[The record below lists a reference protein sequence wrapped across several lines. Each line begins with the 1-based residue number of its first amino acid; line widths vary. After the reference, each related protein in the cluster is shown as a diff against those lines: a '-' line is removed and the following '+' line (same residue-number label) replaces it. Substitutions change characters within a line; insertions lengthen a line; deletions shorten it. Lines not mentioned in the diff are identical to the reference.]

1 MRLVGV
7 AEKAS
12 LSAGYHQTAAEPH
25 TTEEPVMVERS
36 TVVGLDV
43 HKKDIVVAMLLPD
56 AGEAVTWTVAN
67 EPRAVRRLAKKLKR
81 QARGGIRSAYEAGP
95 CGYVLKRQLE
105 AEGVPCAV
113 VAPSLI
119 PSAPGDRIKTDRRDA
134 RKLGEMLRAGL
145 LTEVHPPSEE
155 EEAVR
160 DLCRCREDVKQDLTR
175 SRQRLGKFLLR
186 KGLRYGLG
194 HAWTQRH
201 RRWLWSLELEH
212 RAAQAALQE
221 YLLSIE
227 QLEGR
232 LRELDATIGEIAE
245 SEPYRERLGWLR
257 CFRGIDTL
265 SAMTILA
272 ELHDFRRFT
281 SARQLMSYLG
291 LVPSEH
297 SSGESTRRGGIT
309 KTGNAHVRRILIEA
323 AWHYRHPPRVG
334 VVLRKRRE
342 AQPAEII
349 AIADRAMRR
358 LHRRHWRLLSMNKP
372 PQKVVTAVARE
383 LTGFLWATL
392 YPMPIETSN

>member
-1 MRLVGV
+1 
-7 AEKAS
+7 
-12 LSAGYHQTAAEPH
+12 
-25 TTEEPVMVERS
+25 MVEGS

-43 HKKDIVVAMLLPD
+43 HKKDIVVAMLAPG
-56 AGEAVTWTVAN
+56 AVEAVTWTVAN

-81 QARGGIRSAYEAGP
+81 QAPGAIRSAYEAGP

-105 AEGVPCAV
+105 AEEVACAV

-119 PSAPGDRIKTDRRDA
+119 PFAPGDRIKTDRRDA
-134 RKLGEMLRAGL
+134 RKLAELLRAGL
-145 LTEVHPPSEE
+145 LSEVHPPSEE
-155 EEAVR
+155 DEAVR
-160 DLCRCREDVKQDLTR
+160 DLCRCREDVQQDLTR
-175 SRQRLGKFLLR
+175 SRHRLGKFLLR

-194 HAWTQRH
+194 RAWTQRH

-212 RAAQAALQE
+212 RAAQATLQE

-227 QLEGR
+227 QLEVR

-245 SEPYRERLGWLR
+245 SEPYCERVGWLR

-265 SAMTILA
+265 SAMVILA

-297 SSGESTRRGGIT
+297 SSGESIHRGSIT
-309 KTGNAHVRRILIEA
+309 KTGNRRVRRILIEA

-334 VVLRKRRE
+334 VALRKRRE
-342 AQPAEII
+342 GQPAQVI
-349 AIADRAMRR
+349 AMADRAMRR
-358 LHRRHWRLLSMNKP
+358 LHRRYWKLLSTNKP

-383 LTGFLWATL
+383 LAGVVWAAL
-392 YPMPIETSN
+392 YPTPIDTSN